1 MRTLSLFVAAFA
13 VIAGM
18 VGIHLN
24 DPLVLLLSVA
34 AFGEALTQWLSAALS
49 RFLQIFSF
57 VFGVETLIFGTVF
70 LLHKQGLWPDALK
83 QYLIPESLSLTVALF
98 GIAVYAA
105 SHIPVIKQITR
116 IADPYFDASEMTT
129 ARLWPFRSFTLPANR
144 LAIGMVVF
152 LVLINQVEVAIDVRL
167 SFFSRDWFNA
177 IQTKNQPDFWYQ
189 LVAVFLPWATVF
201 VAAIVIEYVV
211 TSLLVLR
218 WRRFLTNRYTTRWLA
233 KGAHYRVALKHSHAD
248 NPDQRIQEDV
258 NAFINGGGNG
268 VVASGGS
275 GVYGYSITLVS
286 TLTQLVSYALVL
298 WGLSANFTI
307 PGTQLAIPGFLFW
320 VALIYAGLG
329 TSIAHFIGR
338 SLVKLAFL
346 QQRFEASFRFGLA
359 RMREYSEQ
367 IALLGGEANEHAAA
381 MGRFDHIYKNY
392 LKIIGRRKKLQ
403 AFTAFYDQFSQFVP
417 YIVAAPFYFAGKIQL
432 GTMTQTARAFG
443 SVQQSLN
450 FFISYYTSLADFR
463 AVLERL
469 TTFDIAIDGA
479 NDALEIAPHIDV
491 QQGTSPQLVL
501 NKVQLRLPTDL
512 GAANRVIV
520 DEATFTLRRG
530 ESTLLNGPS
539 GSGKSTL
546 FRAISGI
553 WPYGDGTIQIPQGSN
568 VLLLPQRPYIP
579 IGTLREA
586 VTYPAP
592 KDTYSQGEIE
602 AALRQAQLPGLID
615 QIDQEDN
622 WAQRLSGGEQ
632 QRLAIARALLAKPD
646 WLFLDEATAALD
658 EDNEARIYEALALQ
672 LPQTTIVSIGHR
684 ATLSSYHQRRIEMQP
699 LANGAYQPLD
709 VVLKAAE

>member
-346 QQRFEASFRFGLA
+346 Q
-359 RMREYSEQ
+359 
-367 IALLGGEANEHAAA
+367 
-381 MGRFDHIYKNY
+381 
-392 LKIIGRRKKLQ
+392 
-403 AFTAFYDQFSQFVP
+403 
-417 YIVAAPFYFAGKIQL
+417 
-432 GTMTQTARAFG
+432 
-443 SVQQSLN
+443 
-450 FFISYYTSLADFR
+450 
-463 AVLERL
+463 
-469 TTFDIAIDGA
+469 
-479 NDALEIAPHIDV
+479 
-491 QQGTSPQLVL
+491 
-501 NKVQLRLPTDL
+501 
-512 GAANRVIV
+512 
-520 DEATFTLRRG
+520 
-530 ESTLLNGPS
+530 
-539 GSGKSTL
+539 
-546 FRAISGI
+546 
-553 WPYGDGTIQIPQGSN
+553 
-568 VLLLPQRPYIP
+568 
-579 IGTLREA
+579 
-586 VTYPAP
+586 
-592 KDTYSQGEIE
+592 
-602 AALRQAQLPGLID
+602 
-615 QIDQEDN
+615 
-622 WAQRLSGGEQ
+622 
-632 QRLAIARALLAKPD
+632 
-646 WLFLDEATAALD
+646 
-658 EDNEARIYEALALQ
+658 
-672 LPQTTIVSIGHR
+672 
-684 ATLSSYHQRRIEMQP
+684 
-699 LANGAYQPLD
+699 
-709 VVLKAAE
+709 